1 MSGQSP
7 FAGTVCSNRRTMFV
21 FSRLLKELRLDC
33 TVKNG
38 AKISPSFFFH
48 RSTIF
53 SPVNWSVFFFFSHSL
68 HQQNSISPGATRSQ
82 SMLCF
87 FFSLWFF
94 LPVLHSCL
102 TAPVL
107 LLLSLHTVVFIPQ
120 TSPQSWSVVVRV
132 CLHIHADSYL

>member
-53 SPVNWSVFFFFSHSL
+53 SPVNWSVFFFFFLTLYTSKTASPLEL
-68 HQQNSISPGATRSQ
+68 HDLNP
-82 SMLCF
+82 CF
-87 FFSLWFF
+87 VFFSLWFF

-107 LLLSLHTVVFIPQ
+107 LLLSLHTVFFIPQ